1 VKPLVTEFLAERGL
15 TLSEEK
21 TRITHVGDG
30 FDFLGQNVRKYDG
43 KVIIK
48 PARKSVRA
56 VLTKIR
62 QVVGKNKAVS
72 QENLIRK
79 LEVLR
84 R

>member
-1 VKPLVTEFLAERGL
+1 MKPLVTEFLAERGL